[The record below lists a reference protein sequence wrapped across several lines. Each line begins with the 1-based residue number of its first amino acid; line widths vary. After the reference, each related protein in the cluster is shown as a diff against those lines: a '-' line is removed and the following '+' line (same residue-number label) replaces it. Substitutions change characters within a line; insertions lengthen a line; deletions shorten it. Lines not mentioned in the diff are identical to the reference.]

1 MALEA
6 VMARVSRLRAT
17 QVPVKRS
24 LWKKTVQWLN
34 WRKFHIALG
43 AVVFGTV
50 GAGIAWHLGD
60 KLLAAS
66 ILSFLLVFSFICS
79 FALLQRMWEIDE

>member
-24 LWKKTVQWLN
+24 LWEKTVQWLN
-34 WRKFHIALG
+34 WRKFEIDAV
-43 AVVFGTV
+43 AVVLGIIAGLAVWCIGGT
-50 GAGIAWHLGD
+50 LT
-60 KLLAAS
+60 AAV
-66 ILSFLLVFSFICS
+66 ILSFLLVVSFACS
-79 FALLQRMWEIDE
+79 FVLLQRMRETDE